1 MVSDSDL
8 VALQRS
14 AAMLPPGG
22 SMPVRREQLFE
33 MCGELIESRQLLTRL
48 GSDLRSVANRSRRA

>member
-22 SMPVRREQLFE
+22 SMPVGRDHVFD
-33 MCGELIESRQLLTRL
+33 MCTELIESRQLLTRL
-48 GSDLRSVANRSRRA
+48 GSDLRSVANRSRRS